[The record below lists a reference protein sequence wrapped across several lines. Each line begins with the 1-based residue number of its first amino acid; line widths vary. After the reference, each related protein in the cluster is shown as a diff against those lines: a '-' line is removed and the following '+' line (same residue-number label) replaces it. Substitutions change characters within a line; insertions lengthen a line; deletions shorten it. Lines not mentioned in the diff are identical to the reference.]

1 MFQREIGRLPP
12 PLHNWGSRARF
23 ATTCWDRV
31 GVLEWGRI
39 GVSQSVNSPV
49 NQSIDQ
55 CPSPRSKGQ
64 GVAGSPPPT
73 TTIFRRAR
81 ATQINQSSSSRP
93 TWRARACALQSP
105 KKHSNGA
112 ASRLASI
119 EPGPQPGPWGWGVRG
134 KRRENEL
141 QRRRAG
147 GEPPRGSAASCKPAA
162 GQRYLAGSCGPVPS
176 SSDPAKSQ
184 GACRLIPGRKCPA
197 K

>member
-1 MFQREIGRLPP
+1 VFQREIGRLPP

-105 KKHSNGA
+105 KKRSNGA

-134 KRRENEL
+134 KRRKNEL
-141 QRRRAG
+141 QRRRG
-147 GEPPRGSAASCKPAA
+147 DAAAWVCQLQACCWPTVS
-162 GQRYLAGSCGPVPS
+162 GGSCGPVPS
-176 SSDPAKSQ
+176 SSDPANSQ
-184 GACRLIPGRKCPA
+184 GAWRLIPGRKCPA